1 MIRSTMPKTPKPEP
15 MYIADPE
22 TEKAAFGAEII
33 RGLSGIPKALSSK
46 YFYDGTGS
54 RLFRKIMDLPEYYL
68 TRTETDIFTQQQKE
82 IIYSFA
88 GGQIPFDLVD
98 LGAGDAAKTKILLQ
112 EMLAEK
118 LPFTYIPIDI
128 SAHAMEDLSQEL
140 HRQLPALAVKALA
153 SDYFTALNWL
163 QHNRPTR
170 KVVFFLGSNIG
181 NFEPKAIRTFA
192 RRLRRYLKPGDQAL
206 MGFDLRKEPH
216 LIRRAYD
223 DAAGITAAF
232 NFNLLHRINHEFN
245 GNIDVDQFRHF
256 AEYNPVSGDMKS
268 YLLPASRQEIFLA
281 DLDYQLTLEAW
292 EPIHTETSHKFTLR
306 EIERLG
312 LAAGFRIN
320 DVFTDD
326 KQYFADVLF
335 DVV

>member
-1 MIRSTMPKTPKPEP
+1 MIRSTVPRTPKPAP
-15 MYIADPE
+15 IYIADPE
-22 TEKAAFGAEII
+22 VEKAAFGSDIM
-33 RGLSGIPKALSSK
+33 RGLSSTPKALSSK

-88 GGQIPFDLVD
+88 SGQTPFDLID

-112 EMLAEK
+112 ELLAES

-128 SAHAMEDLSQEL
+128 SAHAMDELSQTLHQEL
-140 HRQLPALAVKALA
+140 PTLPVKALT
-153 SDYFTALNWL
+153 SEYFTALNWL
-163 QHNRPTR
+163 QQNRLTR

-181 NFEPKAIRTFA
+181 NFEQKAIRTFA
-192 RRLRRYLKPGDQAL
+192 RRLRRYLKSGDQVL

-245 GNIDVDQFRHF
+245 GNIDVDNFRHF
-256 AEYNPVSGDMKS
+256 AEYNPVSGDMRS
-268 YLLPASRQEIFLA
+268 YLLPASQQDIFLA
-281 DLDYQLTLEAW
+281 DLDYQTTLEAW
-292 EPIHTETSHKFTLR
+292 EPIHTETSHKFSLR

-312 LAAGFRIN
+312 LAAGFQIN

>member
-1 MIRSTMPKTPKPEP
+1 MIRSTNPRGSKPAP
-15 MYIADPE
+15 YYINDPQ
-22 TEKAAFGAEII
+22 TERAAFAADIL
-33 RGLSGIPKALSSK
+33 RGFSSTPKALASK

-82 IIYSFA
+82 IIYSIAA
-88 GGQIPFDLVD
+88 GKSEFDLVD
-98 LGAGDAAKTKILLQ
+98 LGAGDAAKTKILLR
-112 EMLAEK
+112 ELLAEK
-118 LPFTYIPIDI
+118 RPFTYIPIDI
-128 SAHAMEDLSQEL
+128 SAHAMDDLAQEL
-140 HRQLPALAVKALA
+140 HRDFPALAVEALA

-163 QHNRPTR
+163 QHQRPTR

-181 NFEPKAIRTFA
+181 NFGPKAIRTFA
-192 RRLRRYLKPGDQAL
+192 RRLRRYLKGGDQVL
-206 MGFDLRKEPH
+206 MGFDLKKEPH
-216 LIRRAYD
+216 LIRQAYD

-245 GNIDVDQFRHF
+245 GNIAVDNFRHF

-268 YLLPASRQEIFLA
+268 FLLPAMAQDIFLE
-281 DLDYQLTLEAW
+281 DLNYRFTLEAW

-326 KQYFADVLF
+326 KQYFSDVLF

>member
-1 MIRSTMPKTPKPEP
+1 MIRSTAHKPLKP
-15 MYIADPE
+15 APLYIADPE
-22 TEKAAFGAEII
+22 MEKAAFGADIM
-33 RGLSGIPKALSSK
+33 RGLSGIPKSLSSK

-68 TRTETDIFTQQQKE
+68 TRTETAIFTLQQKE

-88 GGQIPFDLVD
+88 AGKSAFDLVD
-98 LGAGDAAKTKILLQ
+98 LGAGDAAKTRILLQ
-112 EMLAEK
+112 EMLAEN
-118 LPFTYIPIDI
+118 LLFTYIPIDI
-128 SAHAMEDLSQEL
+128 SAHAMEDLAHAL
-140 HRQLPALAVKALA
+140 HLEMPTMSVKALA
-153 SDYFTALNWL
+153 SDYFTALSWL
-163 QHNRPTR
+163 QHNRDTR

-192 RRLRRYLKPGDQAL
+192 RRLRRYLKPGDQVL
-206 MGFDLRKEPH
+206 MGFDLKKEPH
-216 LIRRAYD
+216 LIRQAYD

-232 NFNLLHRINHEFN
+232 NYNLLHRINHEFN
-245 GNIDVDQFRHF
+245 GNMVVDQFRHF

-268 YLLPASRQEIFLA
+268 YLLPAAQQEIFLG
-281 DLDYQLTLEAW
+281 DLNFSFSLEAW

-312 LAAGFRIN
+312 QASGFRIN
-320 DVFTDD
+320 SVFTDD
-326 KQYFADVLF
+326 QHYFSDVLL

>member
-1 MIRSTMPKTPKPEP
+1 MSKAPKPAP
-15 MYIADPE
+15 MYIADPAA
-22 TEKAAFGAEII
+22 EKAAFGSDIL
-33 RGLSGIPKALSSK
+33 RGLAANPKALSSK

-88 GGQIPFDLVD
+88 AGRDNFDLVD
-98 LGAGDAAKTKILLQ
+98 LGAGDAAKTKILLR
-112 EMLAEK
+112 ELLAEHVA
-118 LPFTYIPIDI
+118 LTYIPIDI
-128 SAHAMEDLSQEL
+128 SAHAMEDLTEEL
-140 HRQLPALAVKALA
+140 HRELPALPVKALT
-153 SDYFTALNWL
+153 SEYFMALNWL
-163 QHNRPTR
+163 QQNRPTR

-192 RRLRRYLKPGDQAL
+192 RRLRRYLKSGDQVL

-216 LIRRAYD
+216 LIRQAYD

-245 GNIDVDQFRHF
+245 GNIDVDSFRHF

-268 YLLPASRQEIFLA
+268 YLLPAHQQEIFLA
-281 DLDYQLTLEAW
+281 DLDYRVTLEAW

-312 LAAGFRIN
+312 QAAGFAIN
-320 DVFTDD
+320 DVFTDE
-326 KQYFADVLF
+326 KHYFADVLF

>member
-1 MIRSTMPKTPKPEP
+1 MHKAARPAPI
-15 MYIADPE
+15 YIADPA
-22 TEKAAFGAEII
+22 TEKAAFGSDIM
-33 RGLSGIPKALSSK
+33 RGFLSNPKALSSK

-68 TRTETDIFTQQQKE
+68 TRTETEIFTQQQKE
-82 IIYSFA
+82 IIYSY
-88 GGQIPFDLVD
+88 GNGKNDFDLVD
-98 LGAGDAAKTKILLQ
+98 LGAGDAAKTKILLR
-112 EMLAEK
+112 EMLAEN

-128 SAHAMEDLSQEL
+128 SAHAMEDLTHEL
-140 HRQLPALAVKALA
+140 HLELPALQVKALT
-153 SDYFTALNWL
+153 SDYFTALNWM
-163 QHNRPTR
+163 QQNRPSR

-192 RRLRRYLKPGDQAL
+192 RRLRRYLKPGDQVL
-206 MGFDLRKEPH
+206 MGFDLKKEPH
-216 LIRRAYD
+216 LIRQAYD

-232 NFNLLHRINHEFN
+232 NYNLLHRINHEFN
-245 GNIDVDQFRHF
+245 GNIEVDQFRHF

-268 YLLPASRQEIFLA
+268 YLLPATQQEIILQ
-281 DLDYQLTLEAW
+281 DLNFQVTLEAW

-312 LAAGFRIN
+312 QAAGFRIN

>member
-1 MIRSTMPKTPKPEP
+1 
-15 MYIADPE
+15 
-22 TEKAAFGAEII
+22 
-33 RGLSGIPKALSSK
+33 
-46 YFYDGTGS
+46 
-54 RLFRKIMDLPEYYL
+54 
-68 TRTETDIFTQQQKE
+68 
-82 IIYSFA
+82 
-88 GGQIPFDLVD
+88 
-98 LGAGDAAKTKILLQ
+98 
-112 EMLAEK
+112 
-118 LPFTYIPIDI
+118 
-128 SAHAMEDLSQEL
+128 
-140 HRQLPALAVKALA
+140 
-153 SDYFTALNWL
+153 
-163 QHNRPTR
+163 
-170 KVVFFLGSNIG
+170 VFFLGSNIG

-192 RRLRRYLKPGDQAL
+192 RRLRRYLKSGDQVL

-245 GNIDVDQFRHF
+245 GNIDVDSFRHF

-268 YLLPASRQEIFLA
+268 YLLPVSQQDIFLA
-281 DLDYQLTLEAW
+281 DLDYQTTLEAW

-312 LAAGFRIN
+312 LASGFQIN

>member
-1 MIRSTMPKTPKPEP
+1 MIRSSIHKTPKPEP
-15 MYIADPE
+15 SYIADPA
-22 TEKAAFGAEII
+22 TEKAAFGADII
-33 RGLSGIPKALSSK
+33 RGLTCIPKALSSK

-82 IIYSFA
+82 IIFSFS
-88 GGQIPFDLVD
+88 GGQTSFDLID
-98 LGAGDAAKTKILLQ
+98 LGAGDAAKTKILLR
-112 EMLAEK
+112 EMLAEH

-128 SAHAMEDLSQEL
+128 SAHAMDELSQTL
-140 HRQLPALAVKALA
+140 HQQLPALPVKALT
-153 SDYFTALNWL
+153 SEYFTALNWL

-192 RRLRRYLKPGDQAL
+192 RRLRRYLKSGDQVL

-245 GNIDVDQFRHF
+245 GNIDVDSFRHF

-268 YLLPASRQEIFLA
+268 YLLPASQQDIFLA

-312 LAAGFRIN
+312 LASGFQIN

>member
-1 MIRSTMPKTPKPEP
+1 MTKAPKPAP
-15 MYIADPE
+15 IYIADPVA
-22 TEKAAFGAEII
+22 EKAAFGSDIM
-33 RGLSGIPKALSSK
+33 RGLAANPKGLSSK

-88 GGQIPFDLVD
+88 TDKSSFDLVD

-112 EMLAEK
+112 ELLAENV
-118 LPFTYIPIDI
+118 PFTYIPIDI
-128 SAHAMEDLSQEL
+128 SAHAMEELSLEL
-140 HRQLPALAVKALA
+140 HRQLPALPVKALT
-153 SDYFTALNWL
+153 SDYFLALNWL
-163 QHNRPTR
+163 LQNRPTR

-192 RRLRRYLKPGDQAL
+192 RRLRRYLKSGDQVL
-206 MGFDLRKEPH
+206 MGFDLKKEPH
-216 LIRRAYD
+216 LIRQAYD

-245 GNIDVDQFRHF
+245 GNIDVAHYRHF
-256 AEYNPVSGDMKS
+256 AEYNPVTGDMKS
-268 YLLPASRQEIFLA
+268 YLLPASQQEIVLA
-281 DLDYQLTLEAW
+281 DLQYKVTLEAW

-320 DVFTDD
+320 DVFTDE
-326 KQYFADVLF
+326 KQYFADVVF

>member
-1 MIRSTMPKTPKPEP
+1 MIRSTVPRTPKPAP
-15 MYIADPE
+15 IYIADPE
-22 TEKAAFGAEII
+22 VEKAAFGTDIM
-33 RGLSGIPKALSSK
+33 RGLSSTPKALSSK

-68 TRTETDIFTQQQKE
+68 TRTETDIFSQQQKE

-88 GGQIPFDLVD
+88 AGKSTFDLVD

-112 EMLAEK
+112 ELLAENIS
-118 LPFTYIPIDI
+118 FTYVPIDF
-128 SAHAMEDLSQEL
+128 SAHAMDDLRLDLHLEL
-140 HRQLPALAVKALA
+140 PGLAVNALT
-153 SDYFTALNWL
+153 SDYFTALNWM
-163 QHNRPTR
+163 QHHRPTR

-181 NFEPKAIRTFA
+181 NFGPKAIRTFA
-192 RRLRRYLKPGDQAL
+192 RRLRRYLKSGDQVL

-216 LIRRAYD
+216 LIRQAYD

-232 NFNLLHRINHEFN
+232 NYNLLHRINHDFN
-245 GNIDVDQFRHF
+245 GNFDVDSFRHF

-268 YLLPASRQEIFLA
+268 YLLPATQQEVFLA
-281 DLDYQLTLEAW
+281 DLDYRFTLEAW
-292 EPIHTETSHKFTLR
+292 EPIHTETSHKFSLM

>member
-1 MIRSTMPKTPKPEP
+1 
-15 MYIADPE
+15 MYIADPQS
-22 TEKAAFGAEII
+22 EKAAFGADIM
-33 RGLSGIPKALSSK
+33 RGLSGTPKALASK
-46 YFYDGTGS
+46 YFYYGTGS

-68 TRTETDIFTQQQKE
+68 TRTETEIFTQQQKE

-88 GGQIPFDLVD
+88 AGTGDFDLVD
-98 LGAGDAAKTKILLQ
+98 LGAGDAAKTRILLQ
-112 EMLAEK
+112 ELLAQH

-128 SAHAMEDLSQEL
+128 SAHAMEDLSQDL
-140 HRQLPALAVKALA
+140 HRDFPALPVKALA
-153 SDYFTALNWL
+153 SEYFTALSWL
-163 QHNRPTR
+163 QHHRPTR

-192 RRLRRYLKPGDQAL
+192 RRLRRYLKAGDQVL
-206 MGFDLRKEPH
+206 MGFDLKKEPH
-216 LIRRAYD
+216 LIRSAYD

-232 NFNLLHRINHEFN
+232 NFNLLNRINHEFN
-245 GNIDVDQFRHF
+245 GNIEVDQFRHF

-268 YLLPASRQEIFLA
+268 FLLPASQQNIFLS
-281 DLDYQLTLEAW
+281 DLNYQLTLEAW

-320 DVFTDD
+320 DVFTDE